1 MLNRIEIASSHAM
14 TFFCVVVQM
23 VELNQMGRR
32 GIVCRLLNKVRG
44 GFGGQCVSVRTADYL
59 PESG

>member
-1 MLNRIEIASSHAM
+1 M

-23 VELNQMGRR
+23 AELNHVGRCR
-32 GIVCRLLNKVRG
+32 IVYRVLNKVGG

-59 PESG
+59 LESG